1 MARPLYP
8 GEKNEH
14 STSTTKHRKKG
25 IRYLLKKIRF
35 KCWIRLQKIKHWTRR
50 RNKKWH

>member
-14 STSTTKHRKKG
+14 STGNTKHRKKG
-25 IRYLLKKIRF
+25 IRYLL
-35 KCWIRLQKIKHWTRR
+35 
-50 RNKKWH
+50 